1 MAELLLLEESQDKK
15 LNKQDERLASFIL
28 EHSAEEYEELLR
40 KQIGI
45 HFTDEFFK
53 GKYSQLVFLS
63 WKTAR
68 YCS

>member
-40 KQIGI
+40 NADWDTFYQM
-45 HFTDEFFK
+45 
-53 GKYSQLVFLS
+53 SL
-63 WKTAR
+63 
-68 YCS
+68 